1 MNLTVSTIAK
11 SIADYLAALPDT
23 PFAGVAMYEDPNQQ
37 GSQPPCL
44 FLQQRYSR
52 LQLETGGYWLRT
64 IGLDLT
70 YLLDYNLPD
79 LQQRYQVAA
88 EALDLVMETFPYS
101 DKQAGEHVLVRT
113 HERNWRIDL
122 DALHYQFEVRERVSI
137 PVPAVKMQTMDLNEE
152 VKHDEQTQ
160 NTI

>member
-37 GSQPPCL
+37 GSQPPCM
-44 FLQQRYSR
+44 FLQVRYGR
-52 LQLETGGYWLRT
+52 LTKEMSGYWVRRL
-64 IGLDLT
+64 GLDLT

-79 LQQRYQVAA
+79 LQRQYQAAA

-101 DKQAGEHVLVRT
+101 DGSSTGQALLRT
-113 HERNWRIDL
+113 HDRSWTVDL
-122 DALHYQFEVRERVSI
+122 DALHYKFELRERVTL
-137 PVPAVKMQTMDLNEE
+137 PTPEAVKMQELELTEYMRQEADNGS
-152 VKHDEQTQ
+152 
-160 NTI
+160 

>member
-1 MNLTVSTIAK
+1 MTFTVSTIAK
-11 SIADYLAALPDT
+11 SLADYLAPSFRGT
-23 PFAGVAMYEDPNQQ
+23 TFYEDPNQQ

-70 YLLDYNLPD
+70 YLLDYNLTD
-79 LQQRYQVAA
+79 LQQRYQAAA
-88 EALDLVMETFPYS
+88 EALDFVMETFPYS
-101 DKQAGEHVLVRT
+101 DGSSTGQALLRT
-113 HERNWRIDL
+113 YDRSWTVDL
-122 DALHYQFEVRERVSI
+122 DALHYKFELRERVNI
-137 PVPAVKMQTMDLNEE
+137 PEAAVKMQTMDLNEE

>member
-37 GSQPPCL
+37 GSQPPCM
-44 FLQQRYSR
+44 FLQTRYNR
-52 LQLETGGYWLRT
+52 LKLEMGGYWLRT
-64 IGLDLT
+64 LGLDLT

-79 LQQRYQVAA
+79 LQQRYQAAA

-101 DKQAGEHVLVRT
+101 DGSSDGQVLLRT
-113 HERNWRIDL
+113 HDRSWTVDL
-122 DALHYQFEVRERVSI
+122 DAMHYKFELRERVTL
-137 PVPAVKMQTMDLNEE
+137 PTPEAVKMQELELTEYMRQEADNGS
-152 VKHDEQTQ
+152 
-160 NTI
+160 

>member
-1 MNLTVSTIAK
+1 MTFTVSTIAK
-11 SIADYLAALPDT
+11 SLADYLAPVLP
-23 PFAGVAMYEDPNQQ
+23 GVAMYEDPNQQ

-79 LQQRYQVAA
+79 LQQRYQAAA

-152 VKHDEQTQ
+152 VKHDEQT
-160 NTI
+160 